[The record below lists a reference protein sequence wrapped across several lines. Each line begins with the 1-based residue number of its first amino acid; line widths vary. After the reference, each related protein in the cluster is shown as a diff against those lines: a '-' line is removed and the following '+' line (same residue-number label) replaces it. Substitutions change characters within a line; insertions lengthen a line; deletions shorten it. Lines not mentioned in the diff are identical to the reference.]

1 LWLSDCSEPSHYP
14 VHAECIVILEGLYVV
29 CEAVNKLKFADNE
42 LNLILDMVQQLLLD
56 WWQRYVNYLVTVIYW
71 SVVSILLKF
80 FWNFLPL
87 MLLSVLCWL
96 NTSYI
101 SAL

>member
-1 LWLSDCSEPSHYP
+1 

-56 WWQRYVNYLVTVIYW
+56 
-71 SVVSILLKF
+71 
-80 FWNFLPL
+80 
-87 MLLSVLCWL
+87 
-96 NTSYI
+96 
-101 SAL
+101 